1 MIEPQAPE
9 KDQRYVEPMILAYGR
24 DPKTG
29 IPGLMCSS
37 DNGQTWKYEYGPD
50 GKKYDETDA
59 KRIMKVIAAPLQEL
73 IAQEVQKALAA
84 QNGGETN

>member
-9 KDQRYVEPMILAYGR
+9 KDQRYVEPMILTYGR

-37 DNGQTWKYEYGPD
+37 DNGPD

-59 KRIMKVIAAPLQEL
+59 KRIMKAIAVPLQEL